1 MIDTLSVLFV
11 LGLLVFTV
19 ATAGGVLAVLAQN
32 FADDLETRAFL
43 RAAVLFCF
51 ALGVA
56 ALVVSG
62 SVFVV
67 LKESVLP

>member
-32 FADDLETRAFL
+32 FADDLDTKTFFRAV
-43 RAAVLFCF
+43 VLICF
-51 ALGVA
+51 ALGAA

-62 SVFVV
+62 ASFIVLRVF
-67 LKESVLP
+67 